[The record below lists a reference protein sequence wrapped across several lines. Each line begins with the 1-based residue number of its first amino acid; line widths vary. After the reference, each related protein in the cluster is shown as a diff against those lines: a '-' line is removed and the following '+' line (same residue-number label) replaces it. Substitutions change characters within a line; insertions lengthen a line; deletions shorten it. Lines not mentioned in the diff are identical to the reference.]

1 VKSYVAKR
9 LGTMVLILIGVLVM
23 TFVISRV
30 LPGSPVEM
38 YLGSRPSAEAVE
50 RVTREMG
57 LERPIYVQ
65 FVRYLGEVVQGDFG
79 ISLMTKRPVLTEI
92 SERFPATLELV
103 LCSVLL
109 VVLVGVPLG
118 VVAAL
123 RQNGIVDV
131 VARSVSAF
139 GVAIPTF
146 LIAMMLQLFFAGQ
159 LRLLPLQGRIDDLV
173 LLDYE
178 FPHVTGLYLFD
189 SAIAGEWVA
198 FGSAAAHLVMPTLA
212 LSLSALALIVRI
224 TRTMMIEALGEE
236 FVTTLRAY
244 GLSSARVNFRYVLKA
259 ALIPLLT
266 VVGMTFGYLLGTSV
280 VAEYVFDWPGIGGFI
295 VRAITKS
302 DYPSVMAITMLLAT
316 AYLLITFLVDML
328 HFAVDPRLRH

>member
-1 VKSYVAKR
+1 MWIYVAKR
-9 LGTMVLILIGVLVM
+9 LGTMVLILIGVLVA
-23 TFVISRV
+23 TFFISRV

-38 YLGSRPSAEAVE
+38 LLGSRPSAEAVE
-50 RVTREMG
+50 RVTKEMG
-57 LERPIYVQ
+57 LDRSLPVQ
-65 FVRYLGEVVQGDFG
+65 FFLYMRDVLHGDFG
-79 ISLMTKRPVLTEI
+79 MSLMTKRPVLAEI
-92 SERFPATLELV
+92 GERFPATLELV

-118 VVAAL
+118 VFAAL
-123 RQNGIVDV
+123 RQNGPVDV
-131 VARSVSAF
+131 AARSVSAI

-146 LIAMMLQLFFAGQ
+146 LIAMMLQLVLSGQ
-159 LRLLPLQGRIDDLV
+159 LRLLPLQGRIDDLI

-178 FPHVTGLYLFD
+178 FPAVTGLYLID
-189 SAIAGEWVA
+189 SALAGQWLA
-198 FGSAAAHLVMPTLA
+198 FKSAAAHLVMPTLA

-259 ALIPLLT
+259 AMIPLLT
-266 VVGMTFGYLLGTSV
+266 VVGLTFGYLLGTSV
-280 VAEYVFDWPGIGGFI
+280 VAEFVFDWPGIGGFI

-316 AYLLITFLVDML
+316 AYLLITFLIDML

>member
-1 VKSYVAKR
+1 
-9 LGTMVLILIGVLVM
+9 MVLILIGVLVA
-23 TFVISRV
+23 TFFISRV

-38 YLGSRPSAEAVE
+38 LLGSRPTAEAVE
-50 RVTREMG
+50 RVTQEMG
-57 LERPIYVQ
+57 LDRPLVVQ
-65 FVRYLGEVVQGDFG
+65 FVLYMRDVLQGDFG
-79 ISLMTKRPVLTEI
+79 MSLMTKRPVLTEI
-92 SERFPATLELV
+92 GERFPATLELV

-109 VVLVGVPLG
+109 VIVVGVPLG
-118 VVAAL
+118 VFAAL
-123 RQNGIVDV
+123 RQNGAIDV
-131 VARSVSAF
+131 AARSVSAI

-146 LIAMMLQLFFAGQ
+146 LIAMMLQLVLSGQ

-178 FPHVTGLYLFD
+178 FPAVTGLYLID
-189 SAIAGEWVA
+189 SLLAGQWPA
-198 FGSAAAHLVMPTLA
+198 FTSAAAHLVMPTLA

-244 GLSSARVNFRYVLKA
+244 GLSGARVNFRYVLKA
-259 ALIPLLT
+259 AMIPLLT
-266 VVGMTFGYLLGTSV
+266 VVGLTFGYLLGTSV
-280 VAEYVFDWPGIGGFI
+280 VAEFVFDWPGIGGFI

-316 AYLLITFLVDML
+316 AYLLITFLIDML
-328 HFAVDPRLRH
+328 HYAVDPRLRH